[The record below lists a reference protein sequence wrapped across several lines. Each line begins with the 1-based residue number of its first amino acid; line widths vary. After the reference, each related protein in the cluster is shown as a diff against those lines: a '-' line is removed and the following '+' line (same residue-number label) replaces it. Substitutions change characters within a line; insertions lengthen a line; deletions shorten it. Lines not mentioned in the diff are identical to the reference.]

1 MNAKTRRKPRKPAQ
15 GAVQAAL
22 DRWAELCDRL
32 GPNHPET
39 ERAHAAVLDAMP
51 PEARTRIDALT
62 AEMIQTAR
70 ALFGITLH

>member
-1 MNAKTRRKPRKPAQ
+1 MNAKRKKPAQ
-15 GAVQAAL
+15 GPEAMRAAL

-39 ERAHAAVLDAMP
+39 EGAHAAVLDAMP

-70 ALFGITLH
+70 ALFGDPTMH